1 MADNLPAPTPENG
14 YEIAGQ
20 GGDYRFIL
28 YSNAGIVERDTTLPD
43 RSVRHVRPMF
53 DILVTAERQ
62 SPFSRAAQNETA
74 KELYGMGMFAPENS
88 IPALTCLDMMDFEGK
103 DKVVQEIQQ
112 NSLFM
117 QQFEAAMQMI
127 QQQAMVD
134 PAFGMMA
141 MQQGLVDPDVM
152 MQAQSQMAGPEP
164 GTPEQ
169 RASST
174 GNSYADKIRERSANA
189 ANPM

>member
-1 MADNLPAPTPENG
+1 
-14 YEIAGQ
+14 
-20 GGDYRFIL
+20 
-28 YSNAGIVERDTTLPD
+28 
-43 RSVRHVRPMF
+43 MF
-53 DILVTAERQ
+53 DILVTAEKQ

-88 IPALTCLDMMDFEGK
+88 VPALTCLDMMDFEGK
-103 DKVVQEIQQ
+103 DKVVQQIQQ

-117 QQFEAAMQMI
+117 QQFQAAMQMI

-141 MQQGLVDPDVM
+141 MQQGLVDPD
-152 MQAQSQMAGPEP
+152 QMAAAMQQAPAPGQPQE

-169 RASST
+169 RASRVAT
-174 GNSYADKIRERSANA
+174 DGSYADKIRRRSANA
-189 ANPM
+189 ANPT